1 MIEHRRSQRFQLRL
15 SLQLLRA
22 GGTTLAGEG
31 ETVNVSSGGIL
42 FTTDR
47 RLEVGETVEFTMA
60 FPPPPGATANTDL
73 HCLGKVLRYE
83 GSLADPERRAKLYVM
98 AATIERYEFV
108 RP

>member
-1 MIEHRRSQRFQLRL
+1 LAIR
-15 SLQLLRA
+15 LLRA
-22 GGTTLAGEG
+22 GGTTLGGLG
-31 ETVNVSSGGIL
+31 ETVNVSSGGVL

-47 RLEVGETVEFTMA
+47 RLDVGDTLEYAIA
-60 FPPPPGATANTDL
+60 FPPPPGSTENTDL
-73 HCLGKVLRYE
+73 RCVGKVLRYE